1 VGLQMLKCLVY
12 LAVSGVLGFLL
23 GRVLPYHW
31 LKEESFPYQSFAFE
45 HQGKIYEK
53 IGIRRWQSRIPDM
66 SKLFPRFMPAKK
78 LEGNVPEKLP
88 VMIKETCVAELI
100 HVLLGIAALYCLC
113 LWKGIGGICITVL
126 YEIGNLPFIIV
137 QRYNR
142 PRMMKLQNCYR
153 RHG

>member
-1 VGLQMLKCLVY
+1 MSKCLVY
-12 LAVSGVLGFLL
+12 LAVIGVLGFLL

-31 LKEESFPYQSFAFE
+31 LKEETFPYQSFAFE
-45 HQGKIYEK
+45 HQGQIYEK
-53 IGIRRWQSRIPDM
+53 IGIRKWQNQIPDM
-66 SKLFPRFMPAKK
+66 SKLFPKLMPAKK
-78 LEGNVPEKLP
+78 LEGNVPERLP

-100 HVLLGIAALYCLC
+100 HVLLGIAALYCLH
-113 LWKGIGGICITVL
+113 LWKGIGGVCITVL

-142 PRMMKLQNCYR
+142 PRMMKLQSCYR